1 MYRAIECAGASKAT
15 VFVTGE
21 SGTGKEL
28 CAEAI
33 HRCSPRRHR
42 PMVALNCSA
51 IPRGLVESEIFG
63 HVKGAFTGAVG
74 AHDGA
79 AQRANGGTLFLDEV
93 CEMDT
98 ATQAK
103 LLRFLQTGAVQRV
116 GGAQPE
122 PMDVRIVCATNRDP
136 WEEVR
141 LGHFRED
148 LFYRLHVVP
157 IQLPPLRERDD
168 DVIEI
173 AHHFLRQYS
182 REENR
187 GFRGFQPDAAAVMK
201 SFDWPGNV
209 RQLQNV
215 LRHVV
220 VMHDGET
227 VTADMLPSPIGQGS
241 DDGGK
246 AQPAAVLPVDPDPS
260 ASPVGTYLHP
270 GEDAIVPLWRVE
282 KDAIERAINACK
294 GNIPRAAAF
303 LGISASKIYRRKQSW
318 DAAGKA

>member
-1 MYRAIECAGASKAT
+1 
-15 VFVTGE
+15 
-21 SGTGKEL
+21 
-28 CAEAI
+28 
-33 HRCSPRRHR
+33 
-42 PMVALNCSA
+42 MVAH
-51 IPRGLVESEIFG
+51 E
-63 HVKGAFTGAVG
+63 
-74 AHDGA
+74 GA
-79 AQRANGGTLFLDEV
+79 AQRASGGTLFLDEV

-116 GGAQPE
+116 GGSQPE

-141 LGHFRED
+141 RGRFRED

-157 IQLPPLRERDD
+157 IQLPSLRDRDD
-168 DVIEI
+168 DIIEI
-173 AHHFLRQYS
+173 ANHFLLQYS

-187 GFRGFQPDAAAVMK
+187 RFRRFDPDAEAVMK

-215 LRHVV
+215 VRHVV
-220 VMHDGET
+220 VMHDGDT
-227 VTADMLPSPIGQGS
+227 VRADMLPSPIGRAS
-241 DDGGK
+241 DDGGR
-246 AQPAAVLPVDPDPS
+246 AQPARLLSADSDLS
-260 ASPVGTYLHP
+260 ASPPGTYLHP

-318 DAAGKA
+318 EAAGKV